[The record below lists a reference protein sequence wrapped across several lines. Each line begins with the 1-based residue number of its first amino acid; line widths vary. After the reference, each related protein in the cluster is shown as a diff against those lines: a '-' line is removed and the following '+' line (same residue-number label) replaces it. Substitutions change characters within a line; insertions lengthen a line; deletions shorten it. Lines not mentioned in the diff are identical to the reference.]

1 MGRMKKENEIRK
13 EYEEQI
19 EEAERRLFEYRQS
32 QLTNVRSVVE
42 RQAKQ
47 IEGELVARCFRAFV
61 EEVEEKKFKVAAG
74 KDIAELE
81 GKLKAM
87 ADQQSTNAKKVLGRM
102 GNDSDVALQQYVF
115 QAWQRF
121 CEEYNKN
128 KEFE

>member
-1 MGRMKKENEIRK
+1 MG
-13 EYEEQI
+13 EQGD
-19 EEAERRLFEYRQS
+19 R
-32 QLTNVRSVVE
+32 
-42 RQAKQ
+42 
-47 IEGELVARCFRAFV
+47 ELVARCFQAFV
-61 EEVEEKKFKVAAG
+61 EEVEESKFTKAAG

-87 ADQQSTNAKKVLGRM
+87 ADQQSDNAKKVLGRM

-128 KEFE
+128 KEFEDAVKASEQKVNEM